1 MDLFFPLRSTFAIF
15 VKILL
20 LSPFFMDNVTYNGL
34 TFEPYLTRDE
44 IARQVK
50 RVAEEIRR
58 DHADDN
64 PLFLCVLN
72 GAAIFAVDLFRECA
86 ITQCEI
92 SFIRFKSYEGTST
105 TGTARQ
111 VLGLDEKI
119 EGRTVIV
126 VEDIV
131 DTGITARQLLKVLAE
146 KKPHTVKFAT
156 LLFKPES
163 LQTDIKPDYIGFSIP
178 PKFIIGYGL
187 DIDGQ
192 ARNLH
197 DIFVLSEKEN

>member
-1 MDLFFPLRSTFAIF
+1 M
-15 VKILL
+15 
-20 LSPFFMDNVTYNGL
+20 
-34 TFEPYLTRDE
+34 
-44 IARQVK
+44 
-50 RVAEEIRR
+50 
-58 DHADDN
+58 
-64 PLFLCVLN
+64 
-72 GAAIFAVDLFRECA
+72 
-86 ITQCEI
+86 
-92 SFIRFKSYEGTST
+92 
-105 TGTARQ
+105 
-111 VLGLDEKI
+111 
-119 EGRTVIV
+119 IV

-146 KKPHTVKFAT
+146 KKPRTVKFAT